1 MGQVAASEEMQ
12 AYFKMLEEEDEKLYQ
27 IAQKAKACGKD
38 PTFNVEIPRA
48 EDLASRVEKLLED
61 YDVAG
66 LADIIRRLSQEYDNR
81 EVVAIK
87 AAEEF
92 AKRPAETKEK
102 ALDRAVR
109 IGLAIVT
116 EGILVAPLEG
126 IACTRIRQNAD
137 GTDFADLV
145 FAGPIRAS
153 GGTGQALSVL
163 ICDVVRQAMGIGR
176 YIATPEEIGR
186 FNEEIP
192 LYKQCQHLQF
202 TPTSD
207 EISTIVSECPVM
219 VDGEGTEQVEIGG
232 FRDLPRIETNKVRG
246 GACLVIAEGMCLKAS
261 KIQKHVDKLH
271 IEGWDFI
278 KKYLD
283 AHKNVDDKGDKKKV
297 VEPSYKYLKD
307 MVAGRPIFGHPC
319 QLGGFRLRYGR
330 ARTSGLASLA
340 YNPASMYAM
349 DEFLALGT
357 QLKIERPGKACVVTP
372 VTSIEGPTVL
382 LKNGDLVYCDT
393 KEEYLAVK
401 DRVAEVVDN
410 GEILVPYGEF
420 CENNHVLVPCG
431 YPIERFRVEL
441 RAILGDKP
449 LPDDYIH
456 PTFERAKQ
464 MCAEYG
470 IALHPDYN
478 LFWNDVKMPALRE
491 LRKHILE
498 TGLYAE
504 GSLSL
509 VRELNTKLTLETL
522 GAIHRCA
529 GNKVFISERYSL
541 PLLEGLGL
549 GHDDK
554 TIISVKELKPAP
566 EGRPEDE
573 LYAEEILDIIS
584 DAAGYTIK
592 ARAMTRIG
600 TRMGRPEK
608 AKERAGTP
616 QVQALFPLE
625 DAKHPVSDT
634 EAAKKA
640 LSKARL
646 GDNGTEETRNLHP
659 DMGYR
664 ICPNCHKSN
673 YSTWCRDCGMH
684 TVVDTHRKRAQ
695 DELPLRVD
703 IEKEYVAALNALGMT
718 NPKYHTRALKC
729 CKVLTSRT
737 KTPEIL
743 EKGILRREHDITVF
757 RDGTIRYDMT
767 DIPLTHFRPKEIGL
781 SVERAHELGYTHDWN
796 GAPLTDPT
804 QICELKCQ
812 DIIPS
817 KDCGEYMVRV
827 AQFVDD
833 ELEKIYGLERFYKV
847 ETPTDL
853 IGHLAFGLAPHT
865 SGCILCRIIGYANVK
880 GCYGHPYYHASKRRN
895 CDGDEDCIILAMDG
909 LLNFSRVF
917 LPARRGGLMDCPL
930 VLTTRLDPNEIDKE
944 ARNVDCLREYPKEF
958 YDAAMDMQPPKSVE
972 KIMDLVDS
980 RIGTPRQYE
989 GLGYTHDTPDISE
1002 GPHDS
1007 AYTTLG
1013 SMIDKMEA
1021 QLLLGWKCRAVREK
1035 EVARLV
1041 INKHFMPD
1049 MIGNLRS
1056 FATQTVRCTK
1066 CGEKYRRMPLSG
1078 MCNKC
1083 GNNLN
1088 LTVTEASVRKY
1099 LKISKSVCERNDL
1112 DMYTQERIAIIE
1124 QSMDSLFNSDKVKK
1138 CTLNDFF

>member
-1 MGQVAASEEMQ
+1 MGNVAASEEMQ
-12 AYFKMLEEEDEKLYQ
+12 GYFKKLEEDNDVLYR
-27 IAQKAKACGKD
+27 IAARAKEVGKD
-38 PTFNVEIPRA
+38 PSTNVEIPRA

-61 YDVAG
+61 YDVEG
-66 LADIIRRLSQEYDNR
+66 LADIIRKLSEEYDNR

-126 IACTRIRQNAD
+126 IACTRIRQNDD

-176 YIATPEEIGR
+176 YIATEGEIGR

-192 LYKQCQHLQF
+192 LYKQCQHLQYS
-202 TPTSD
+202 PTSD
-207 EISTIVSECPVM
+207 EIRTIVSECPVM
-219 VDGEGTEQVEIGG
+219 VDGEGTEKVEIGG
-232 FRDLPRIETNKVRG
+232 FRDLPRIDTNKVRG

-261 KIQKHVDKLH
+261 KIQKHVKKLDIKGWEFIDK
-271 IEGWDFI
+271 
-278 KKYLD
+278 YMD
-283 AHKNVDDKGDKKKV
+283 AHKAVDSKDDNKKV
-297 VEPSYKYLKD
+297 VEKSYKYLKD

-393 KEEYLAVK
+393 KEEYLVVK
-401 DRVAEVVDN
+401 DQVAEVVDN
-410 GEILVPYGEF
+410 GEILIPYGEF

-441 RAILGDKP
+441 KDILKDQP
-449 LPDDYIH
+449 LPDDYLH
-456 PTFERAKQ
+456 PTYERAKE
-464 MCAEYG
+464 MCAQYG

-478 LFWNDVKMPALRE
+478 LFWNDIKLEDLKKLRE
-491 LRKHILE
+491 HILS
-498 TGLYAE
+498 TGLYLE
-504 GSLSL
+504 EKLS
-509 VRELNTKLTLETL
+509 VIKEPGTKFTLETL
-522 GAIHRCA
+522 GALHQCR
-529 GNKVFISERYSL
+529 GNKVFISERYSI

-549 GHDDK
+549 GHENEKIVPVRD
-554 TIISVKELKPAP
+554 L
-566 EGRPEDE
+566 EGTEV
-573 LYAEEILDIIS
+573 LDAVS
-584 DAAGYTIK
+584 AAAGYTVK

-608 AKERAGTP
+608 AKERTGTP
-616 QVQALFPLE
+616 QVQALFPLTDDE
-625 DAKHPVSDT
+625 HPVADTETAKKVLSKDRLSQRDVSDAKRD
-634 EAAKKA
+634 
-640 LSKARL
+640 
-646 GDNGTEETRNLHP
+646 LHP

-664 ICPNCHKSN
+664 ICPLCHSLT
-673 YSTWCRDCGMH
+673 YSTWCRECGVH
-684 TVVDTHRKRAQ
+684 TFEDTKRKRAQ
-695 DELPLRVD
+695 DELPLKVD
-703 IEKEYVAALNALGMT
+703 IEKEYSAALESLGMT
-718 NPKYHTRALKC
+718 NPKYYSMSLKC
-729 CKVLTSRT
+729 CKELTSRL

-743 EKGILRREHDITVF
+743 EKGILRREHRLTVF

-767 DIPLTHFRPKEIGL
+767 DIPLTHFRPREIGL
-781 SVERAHELGYTHDWN
+781 SIEKAHELGYTHDWN
-796 GAPLTDPT
+796 GDALTSPD

-817 KDCGEYMVRV
+817 TDCGQYMVRV

-833 ELEKIYGLERFYKV
+833 ELALIYGQDRFYNV
-847 ETPTDL
+847 ETPEDL

-895 CDGDEDCIILAMDG
+895 CDGDEDCIILALDG
-909 LLNFSRVF
+909 LVNFSRVF

-930 VLTTRLDPNEIDKE
+930 VLTTHLDPNEIDKE

-972 KIMDLVDS
+972 KIMDLVDG
-980 RIGTPRQYE
+980 RIGTPGQYE

-1013 SMIDKMEA
+1013 SMVEKMEA
-1021 QLLLGWKCRAVREK
+1021 QLNLGIKCRAVDERD
-1035 EVARLV
+1035 VAGKV
-1041 INKHFMPD
+1041 IEKHFMPD

-1056 FATQTVRCTK
+1056 FATQKVRCTK
-1066 CGEKYRRMPLSG
+1066 CGEKYRRIPLSG
-1078 MCNKC
+1078 VCKC
-1083 GNNLN
+1083 GNNLT

-1099 LKISKSVCERNDL
+1099 LKVAQNVSERNDL
-1112 DMYTQERIAIIE
+1112 DPYIQERIEIIS
-1124 QSMDSLFNSDKVKK
+1124 QAMNSLFNNDKVKK
-1138 CTLNDFF
+1138 CTLQDFF